1 MQKNRV
7 LSPWLTM
14 LAGVGVFWATP
25 SYAELVT
32 TGQATYSLDNGWQQ
46 QGDTIQSSDGRFALY
61 RSVDEALVRLQA
73 DDSGFVAGAST
84 RGYNPVSGSATV
96 DWNMVL
102 TNTSATA
109 QHYTYS
115 FVINGSF
122 LSVVMGGNV
131 QGNGQASFGVTVS
144 GAGMGTLYSTYASLD
159 ESGALTHTGATLA
172 GANASP
178 ITTFEGVGFSYSWD
192 ATTVVL
198 DLGVLAPAQTLE
210 LDYEL
215 SYAASSDFTSNG
227 NYLAD
232 TFSLYGGA
240 ARSGLMDPGVFSG
253 TPGTID
259 VVAATVTAV
268 PEPTSL
274 ALLAAG
280 LPLLWARRRRV
291 MPF

>member
-46 QGDTIQSSDGRFALY
+46 QGDTIQSPDGRFALD
-61 RSVDEALVRLQA
+61 RSVGVAMVRLQA
-73 DDSGFVAGAST
+73 DDSGFVAGAT
-84 RGYNPVSGSATV
+84 ARGFMPVSGNLTV
-96 DWNMVL
+96 DWNILL
-102 TNTSATA
+102 TNISGSA
-109 QHYTYS
+109 QHYIYS
-115 FVINGSF
+115 FVISNSF
-122 LSVVMGGNV
+122 LSVVKGGNA
-131 QGNGQASFGVTVS
+131 QGSGQASFGVTVS
-144 GAGMGTLYSTYASLD
+144 SAGAGVLYSTYASLD
-159 ESGALTHTGATLA
+159 ESGALTHTGATLSD
-172 GANASP
+172 ANASP
-178 ITTFEGVGFSYSWD
+178 VTNFEGVGSSYSWS

-198 DLGVLAPAQTLE
+198 DLGMLDPAQTLE

-215 SYAASSDFTSNG
+215 SYAASSDFSDNG
-227 NYLAD
+227 DEWAD
-232 TFSLYGGA
+232 NFSPYGGA
-240 ARSGLMDPGVFSG
+240 ARVGVLDPGVFSG